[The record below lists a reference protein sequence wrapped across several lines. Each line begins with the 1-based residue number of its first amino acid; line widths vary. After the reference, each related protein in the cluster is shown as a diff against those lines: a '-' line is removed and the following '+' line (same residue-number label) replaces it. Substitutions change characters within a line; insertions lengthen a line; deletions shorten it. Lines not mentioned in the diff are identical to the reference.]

1 MKNAN
6 PMIIPRNHKIEEAL
20 AAANL
25 GNKEVMDKL
34 LFILNRPYNDKKITA
49 DFQSPA
55 PLSNKKYQTF
65 CGT

>member
-1 MKNAN
+1 
-6 PMIIPRNHKIEEAL
+6 L

-34 LFILNRPYNDKKITA
+34 LFILDRPYNDKKITT

-55 PLSNKKYQTF
+55 PLRNKKYQTF